1 MQNFGRGM
9 WRRVGDYERIQKP
22 TLLQQSRIEQWEKFI
37 QYQTMLKQ
45 QKLRD
50 EALAQQKQEIQS
62 IINVEEHKP
71 NETEEQDTQ
80 QEQEQDTINNA
91 TSDIPFVEQNT
102 RELPVVIPKKTK
114 RKKNHK

>member
-22 TLLQQSRIEQWEKFI
+22 VLLQQSRMEQWEQFI
-37 QYQTMLKQ
+37 KYQTMLKQ

-50 EALAQQKQEIQS
+50 EALAQKKQQS
-62 IINVEEHKP
+62 QTVLKVIEESVQ
-71 NETEEQDTQ
+71 NEKEEEYS
-80 QEQEQDTINNA
+80 QEEEVTINNDI
-91 TSDIPFVEQNT
+91 SDTPIIEQNI

-114 RKKNHK
+114 RKKNGK

>member
-22 TLLQQSRIEQWEKFI
+22 AHLQNSKLQQWGQFV

-50 EALAQQKQEIQS
+50 EYLAQKKKETQS
-62 IINVEEHKP
+62 VLKVIEEP
-71 NETEEQDTQ
+71 
-80 QEQEQDTINNA
+80 I
-91 TSDIPFVEQNT
+91 
-102 RELPVVIPKKTK
+102 KK
-114 RKKNHK
+114 